1 VDRQAFA
8 GAITARLSANPLISV
23 VRREMDHIPEGTVI
37 VATGPL
43 TSPPFAA
50 AMATLTGGGNLY
62 FYDAISPIVDGASID
77 MDHAFFGARY
87 SAESDDYLNCPL
99 SEEEY
104 DSFLRELLDGERV
117 ALHAFEKTPF
127 FEGCLPVEVMAE
139 RGRETLLYGPMKPV
153 GIIDRRT
160 GRRPF
165 AVLQL
170 RREDR
175 EGRMFNLV
183 GFQTKLTYPAQEK
196 AFRFVP
202 ALRQARFLRHG
213 SIHRNTYINS
223 PTLLNGGLR
232 LKTDERILFAGQ
244 LTGVE
249 GYIESAAM
257 GLVAGISACRFCTGR
272 AFSPPPGETCIGSL
286 LSYITTERE
295 NFQPMNMN
303 FGLLEGYRKRE
314 KEKAIERALEA
325 AAAWGGEY
333 AH

>member
-1 VDRQAFA
+1 M
-8 GAITARLSANPLISV
+8 T
-23 VRREMDHIPEGTVI
+23 
-37 VATGPL
+37 
-43 TSPPFAA
+43 
-50 AMATLTGGGNLY
+50 TLTGGANLY
-62 FYDAISPIVDGASID
+62 FYDAISPIVDGTSID

-87 SAESDDYLNCPL
+87 SAGSDDYLNCPL

-104 DSFLRELLDGERV
+104 GLFLRELLDGERV

-153 GIIDRRT
+153 GIIDPRT

-183 GFQTKLTYPAQEK
+183 GFQTKLTYPAQER
-196 AFRFVP
+196 AFGSVP
-202 ALRQARFLRHG
+202 ALRHARFLRHG
-213 SIHRNTYINS
+213 SIHRNTYIHS
-223 PTLLNGGLR
+223 PALLNGALQ
-232 LKTDERILFAGQ
+232 LKADERIFFAGQ

-249 GYIESAAM
+249 GYMESAAM
-257 GLVAGISACRFCTGR
+257 GLVAGVSACRFCTGR
-272 AFSPPPGETCIGSL
+272 TFSPPPEETCIGSL
-286 LSYITTERE
+286 LSYITTERD

-303 FGLLEGYRKRE
+303 FGLLKGYHKKE
-314 KEKAIERALEA
+314 KEKAVERALEV

-333 AH
+333 AD